1 MAMFNSYV
9 SHYQRVGKM
18 GASCT
23 FRKWRNC
30 MCEPHSTL
38 NAWIFLGIVA
48 VTVVFDVLVGD
59 VQSSLKFMTFHDKT
73 EKNHPKKSTLWLFNS
88 SPWKITMPL
97 IGKPSISMG
106 HLYHGELLN
115 NQRVIQKW
123 SNYPQFPDPN
133 FSGLPLLGWLSILGG
148 LNFGGNPPYWILL
161 TYWPIG
167 KNLISYSKKKN
178 FQWWRSSGPRCFS
191 HRKPFAKKGA
201 GSRCKWATNH
211 LWSAQYHLPKF
222 HRWRIY
228 WDLMGVNGR

>member
-1 MAMFNSYV
+1 
-9 SHYQRVGKM
+9 
-18 GASCT
+18 
-23 FRKWRNC
+23 

-115 NQRVIQKW
+115 NQRVIQK
-123 SNYPQFPDPN
+123 
-133 FSGLPLLGWLSILGG
+133 
-148 LNFGGNPPYWILL
+148 
-161 TYWPIG
+161 
-167 KNLISYSKKKN
+167 
-178 FQWWRSSGPRCFS
+178 
-191 HRKPFAKKGA
+191 
-201 GSRCKWATNH
+201 
-211 LWSAQYHLPKF
+211 
-222 HRWRIY
+222 
-228 WDLMGVNGR
+228 